1 MTCPLYCSKVNQCFV
16 KITSNTNILSHL
28 TSIPLNLVD
37 SQWSEDCKG
46 IFANCSFVEK
56 TTEEI
61 KEQAP
66 EIPETKEEPVIEIE
80 DVKVRIFKLDN
91 PYLVKADVIVYP
103 NNMLLNID
111 DPLLTR
117 MTKNKMQD
125 YLDKIKRP
133 IKMGSVH
140 ETDSFG
146 IVPKKVFH
154 AVIAGESRLVSEE
167 DIRICTRKS
176 LLLAEEAQ
184 ARTVLYIPFD
194 CGTHDILDTARTQ
207 LAAIKTYL
215 KQNKNLKYIKNIF
228 IVMEDEESYNVFM
241 EYYNRIFK

>member
-16 KITSNTNILSHL
+16 KITSNTSILSHL
-28 TSIPLNLVD
+28 TSIPLNLLEN
-37 SQWSEDCKG
+37 QWSGDCKG
-46 IFANCSFVEK
+46 ILHNCSFIESKTEEDIVEK
-56 TTEEI
+56 TETQSNVEVDAKEEI
-61 KEQAP
+61 
-66 EIPETKEEPVIEIE
+66 
-80 DVKVRIFKLDN
+80 KVRIFKLDN
-91 PYLVKADVIVYP
+91 PYLVKADVLVFP

-111 DPLLTR
+111 DPMLAR
-117 MTKNKMQD
+117 MTKNNMQD

-140 ETDSFG
+140 ESESFG

-154 AVIAGESRLVSEE
+154 AVVAGESRLVSEE

-184 ARTVLYIPFD
+184 ARTIIFIPFD

-207 LAAIKTYL
+207 LAAIKTFL
-215 KQNKNLKYIKNIF
+215 KQNKNLNYIKNIF

>member
-16 KITSNTNILSHL
+16 KITSNTSILSHL
-28 TSIPLNLVD
+28 TSIPLNLLEN
-37 SQWSEDCKG
+37 QWSGDCKG
-46 IFANCSFVEK
+46 ILHNCSFIESKTEDVVEK
-56 TTEEI
+56 TETQNNVEVDVKEEI
-61 KEQAP
+61 
-66 EIPETKEEPVIEIE
+66 
-80 DVKVRIFKLDN
+80 KVRIFKLDN
-91 PYLVKADVIVYP
+91 PYLVKADVLVFP

-111 DPLLTR
+111 DPMLAR
-117 MTKNKMQD
+117 MTKNNMQD

-140 ETDSFG
+140 ETESYG

-154 AVIAGESRLVSEE
+154 AVVAGESRLVSEE

-184 ARTVLYIPFD
+184 ARTIIFIPFD

-207 LAAIKTYL
+207 LAAIKTFL
-215 KQNKNLKYIKNIF
+215 KQNKNLNHIKNIF